1 MEQIILN
8 IQFRYQR
15 ERLKI
20 VKRERVMKL
29 KILLFAVMSFS
40 FLWSCDKEE
49 IPVFASND
57 AGIYFQR
64 LTSTVYGSTTEYY
77 SDSTDFSFAG
87 MYAYYTSHVLNA
99 PVLTMGKVVD
109 YDRPFKVVVDMEES
123 TAIEGIDFEIELDS
137 LVIKAGTSNAVVPGS
152 SPTHGDSTGEIVEN
166 SASFARE

>member
-1 MEQIILN
+1 MHKRLN
-8 IQFRYQR
+8 TDYLWIDEAGYNYNGANYLEYTIPLPT

-29 KILLFAVMSFS
+29 KILLFAVMSFP

-123 TAIEGIDFEIELDS
+123 TAIEGKIS
-137 LVIKAGTSNAVVPGS
+137 RS
-152 SPTHGDSTGEIVEN
+152 S
-166 SASFARE
+166 

>member
-40 FLWSCDKEE
+40 FFWSCDKEE

-64 LTSTVYGSTTEYY
+64 LTSTVYGRRNIIVIQPIFLLPGCMLITR
-77 SDSTDFSFAG
+77 A
-87 MYAYYTSHVLNA
+87 MY
-99 PVLTMGKVVD
+99 
-109 YDRPFKVVVDMEES
+109 
-123 TAIEGIDFEIELDS
+123 
-137 LVIKAGTSNAVVPGS
+137 
-152 SPTHGDSTGEIVEN
+152 
-166 SASFARE
+166 

>member
-57 AGIYFQR
+57 AGIYFHR
-64 LTSTVYGSTTEYY
+64 LTSTFFGSTTEYY
-77 SDSTDFSFAG
+77 SD
-87 MYAYYTSHVLNA
+87 
-99 PVLTMGKVVD
+99 
-109 YDRPFKVVVDMEES
+109 
-123 TAIEGIDFEIELDS
+123 
-137 LVIKAGTSNAVVPGS
+137 
-152 SPTHGDSTGEIVEN
+152 
-166 SASFARE
+166 

>member
-1 MEQIILN
+1 MEQTILN

-29 KILLFAVMSFS
+29 KILLFAVMSFP

-109 YDRPFKVVVDMEES
+109 YDRPF
-123 TAIEGIDFEIELDS
+123 
-137 LVIKAGTSNAVVPGS
+137 
-152 SPTHGDSTGEIVEN
+152 
-166 SASFARE
+166 